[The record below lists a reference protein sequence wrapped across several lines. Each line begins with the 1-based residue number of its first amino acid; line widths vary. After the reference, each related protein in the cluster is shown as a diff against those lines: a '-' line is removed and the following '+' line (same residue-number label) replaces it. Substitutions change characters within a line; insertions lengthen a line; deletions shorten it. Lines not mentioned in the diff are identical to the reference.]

1 MQAKPHKST
10 VLAVTAQ
17 LSVERAL
24 EAQEWSVYRFWGC
37 RKATEKAQ
45 IPHMWREYERY
56 LIGSV
61 CMSWV
66 IEDEIN

>member
-24 EAQEWSVYRFWGC
+24 EAQEWPVYRFWGC
-37 RKATEKAQ
+37 RKATDQAQ
-45 IPHMWREYERY
+45 IPHM
-56 LIGSV
+56 
-61 CMSWV
+61 
-66 IEDEIN
+66 